1 MTRNPPTTAA
11 ISTVMLSVSTAR
23 PFLACALVLD
33 SEKEELGL
41 KFNHVKNEKNWCY
54 SYLSDSL
61 S

>member
-11 ISTVMLSVSTAR
+11 ISTVMLSVSTAN

-41 KFNHVKNEKNWCY
+41 KFNHVKNEKN
-54 SYLSDSL
+54 SGVSAI
-61 S
+61 